1 MLTKSKRITQI
12 SKLEPERII
21 ANAYHLTLPHIMYY
35 CKCLTY
41 LEVI

>member
-21 ANAYHLTLPHIMYY
+21 ANAYHLTPRYVL
-35 CKCLTY
+35 L
-41 LEVI
+41 